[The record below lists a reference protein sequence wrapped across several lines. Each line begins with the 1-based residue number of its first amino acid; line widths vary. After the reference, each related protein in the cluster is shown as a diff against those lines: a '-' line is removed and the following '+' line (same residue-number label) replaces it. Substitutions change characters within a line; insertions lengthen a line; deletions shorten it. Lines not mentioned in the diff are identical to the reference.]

1 MAALPK
7 NQDGDTVLIYFC
19 GKVNYIR
26 CLRLSFEAM
35 YQLEALSGIARL
47 FSEPQREIGRKF
59 TLFA

>member
-7 NQDGDTVLIYFC
+7 NQDGDTVLSCFC
-19 GKVNYIR
+19 GKVNHIR
-26 CLRLSFEAM
+26 CLRFSFKVM
-35 YQLEALSGIARL
+35 HQLEALSGVARL